1 MIDIGRVFATAWA
14 MLRQRFWLL
23 LGMFAV
29 FFAIQMVAWVVL
41 TIALAVTGVAG
52 AASIGAGFDD
62 PAAITGMSVF
72 IVVFVVLFYGA
83 YMVLLLAQ
91 QAAMVTLA
99 SPLEEASFS
108 TAMVRGFKSVLPF
121 FAIAVIL
128 GLAYFALALLV
139 FGAAGAAG
147 VGGGATGGIF
157 GTVLLVLFMPV
168 MVYLGCRMA
177 VLVAVVA
184 VDQVFNPIAAIRRSW
199 AVTRGRVVGIALAFL
214 LYGLLTLVIFGLP
227 IGLIFTTALSGD
239 PASGLPL
246 LLLLLPLVFLPV
258 LVVYVI
264 FASSFSAALHSEVT
278 GGGAERLEEVFA

>member
-1 MIDIGRVFATAWA
+1 
-14 MLRQRFWLL
+14 
-23 LGMFAV
+23 
-29 FFAIQMVAWVVL
+29 VV
-41 TIALAVTGVAG
+41 
-52 AASIGAGFDD
+52 
-62 PAAITGMSVF
+62 
-72 IVVFVVLFYGA
+72 
-83 YMVLLLAQ
+83 
-91 QAAMVTLA
+91 
-99 SPLEEASFS
+99 
-108 TAMVRGFKSVLPF
+108 
-121 FAIAVIL
+121 
-128 GLAYFALALLV
+128 
-139 FGAAGAAG
+139 GAAGAPG
-147 VGGGATGGIF
+147 GGGGATGGIF